1 MEADSPIELTL
12 TDVESEYCYDAFFQ
26 RKDGIR
32 LTFSMDSG
40 GSFVPATH
48 CYWSPVSDSASKTIS
63 VLRGKRGQ
71 KSAYVM
77 SHRASNVLCL
87 EFEDGTKFSQEHGGL
102 NLVHT
107 SAYMARLAE
116 LNPVPETPRQ
126 TQDTHFTDSERAAI
140 VEAVEELRRDNERRS
155 TEQEIEGKLY
165 SLGRNLEMV
174 DAVLKERADGSEDAA
189 EYGLK
194 VTLKKAGNVWTEDWR
209 LPNASP
215 GSIKTAAAFLR
226 SKRGETIQSM
236 IKCFPE
242 MIVVEFDSGS
252 MWRAS
257 MPAKPGAEKTKFLF
271 LDFE

>member
-1 MEADSPIELTL
+1 
-12 TDVESEYCYDAFFQ
+12 
-26 RKDGIR
+26 
-32 LTFSMDSG
+32 
-40 GSFVPATH
+40 
-48 CYWSPVSDSASKTIS
+48 
-63 VLRGKRGQ
+63 
-71 KSAYVM
+71 M

-102 NLVHT
+102 SLFHT

-116 LNPVPETPRQ
+116 LNPIPETPRQ
-126 TQDTHFTDSERAAI
+126 TQEIADFTDSERAAI
-140 VEAVEELRRDNERRS
+140 VKAVEELRRDNEQRS

-165 SLGRNLEMV
+165 SVGRNLEMV
-174 DAVLKERADGSEDAA
+174 DAVSQGWSEDAA
-189 EYGLK
+189 EYGLQ

-215 GSIKTAAAFLR
+215 GSIETAAAFLR

-257 MPAKPGAEKTKFLF
+257 MPAKPGTEKTKFLF
-271 LDFE
+271 LDFEF